1 MTRWYEAANE
11 ASFKT
16 VAEGYVFQSPHP
28 WIFARPRYY
37 LVDHTQ
43 KAEILARLGR
53 WRLLMLIS
61 VLTIFV
67 LMGSFYT
74 FLTVSPPTFVPLLVA
89 LLLGLMMCAA
99 VPQIYLIRALR
110 PLLADARRTRERIKL
125 SEQLPKIA
133 ASISTK
139 VLVVGMIGGL
149 AMIAGSVLELLDTF
163 LASGHLAGSAL
174 YSSSILGAGLLTSY
188 FIYLVR
194 LKAKLQRTAL

>member
-53 WRLLMLIS
+53 WRLLVLIS

-67 LMGSFYT
+67 LIGSFCA
-74 FLTVSPPTFVPLLVA
+74 FLTVSPLTFVPLVS
-89 LLLGLMMCAA
+89 LLLGLMMC
-99 VPQIYLIRALR
+99 VVGPQIYLIRALR
-110 PLLADARRTRERIKL
+110 PLLADARRTKERIKV

-149 AMIAGSVLELLDTF
+149 AMIGGGVFGLLDTF
-163 LASGHLAGSAL
+163 LASGPLAGCAL
-174 YSSSILGAGLLTSY
+174 YSLSILVAGLLTFY

-194 LKAKLQRTAL
+194 LKAKLELAAL

>member
-37 LVDHTQ
+37 LVDQTQ

-67 LMGSFYT
+67 LMGSFYA
-74 FLTVSPPTFVPLLVA
+74 FLTVSPPIFVPLVA
-89 LLLGLMMCAA
+89 LLLGLMMCVA
-99 VPQIYLIRALR
+99 VPQIYLTRALR
-110 PLLADARRTRERIKL
+110 PLLADARRTRERIKV

-149 AMIAGSVLELLDTF
+149 AMIGGGVLELFDTF
-163 LASGHLAGSAL
+163 LASGHLASSAL
-174 YSSSILGAGLLTSY
+174 YSSSILVAGFLTFY

-194 LKAKLQRTAL
+194 LKAKLERTAL

>member
-1 MTRWYEAANE
+1 
-11 ASFKT
+11 
-16 VAEGYVFQSPHP
+16 
-28 WIFARPRYY
+28 
-37 LVDHTQ
+37 
-43 KAEILARLGR
+43 
-53 WRLLMLIS
+53 MLIS

-110 PLLADARRTRERIKL
+110 PLLADAPRTRERIRL
-125 SEQLPKIA
+125 SEQLPKSA
-133 ASISTK
+133 ASVSTK
-139 VLVVGMIGGL
+139 VLVVGIIGGL
-149 AMIAGSVLELLDTF
+149 AMIGGSILELLDTF
-163 LASGHLAGSAL
+163 LASGHLAGSVL
-174 YSSSILGAGLLTSY
+174 YSSSILVAGLLTFY